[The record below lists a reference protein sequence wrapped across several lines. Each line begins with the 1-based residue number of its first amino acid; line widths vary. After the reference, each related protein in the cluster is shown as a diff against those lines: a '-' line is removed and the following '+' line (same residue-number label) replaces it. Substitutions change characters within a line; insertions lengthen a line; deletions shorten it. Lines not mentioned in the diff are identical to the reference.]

1 MNHCK
6 MAFIA
11 PLRYTLQTNKLY
23 SNYHLLLAQEFLT
36 LPQELQQQALAFW
49 KSCKQSGHYLI
60 LDNGAYELGK
70 AIDFDMFVHLAVELQ
85 PNEIILPDV
94 LQDGVTTMQQAK
106 FFYNAYA
113 STLRNMALMAVVQ
126 VDSSKPINMDEIEKQ
141 LHFYSNELPI
151 TAIGIPKHFG
161 HDQNFGRVAFTEQ
174 LHAFLCNHMGYKT
187 AFAYHYLGLA
197 SLAEIAELPKYEW
210 IRGFDSAAAF
220 VFALQEA
227 LLEDY
232 IECPVGKQIKRP
244 AKFFDY
250 ATLQSGANK
259 CYWSNIRYCCRQL
272 AFANTATRYKDRG

>member
-1 MNHCK
+1 

-23 SNYHLLLAQEFLT
+23 SNYHLLLAQEFLM
-36 LPQELQQQALAFW
+36 LPQELKQQALTFW

-70 AIDFDMFVHLAVELQ
+70 AVDFDVFVHLATELQ

-94 LQDGVTTMQQAK
+94 LQDGATTMQQAK
-106 FFYNAYA
+106 FFYNTYA
-113 STLRNMALMAVVQ
+113 SALRDMALMAVVQ
-126 VDSSKPINMDEIEKQ
+126 VDSSQPINMNDIETQ
-141 LHFYSNELPI
+141 LHFYSNELPVS
-151 TAIGIPKHFG
+151 AIGIPKHFG
-161 HDQNFGRVAFTEQ
+161 HGRNFGRVDFTEQ
-174 LHAFLCNHMGYKT
+174 LHAFLCNHMTYKT

-197 SLAEIAELPKYEW
+197 SLAEIVELPKYEW

-232 IECPVGKQIKRP
+232 IECPVDKQIKRP
-244 AKFFDY
+244 VTFFDHALLKY
-250 ATLQSGANK
+250 GASR
-259 CYWSNIRYCCRQL
+259 CYCTNIRYCCRQL
-272 AFANTATRYKDRG
+272 AIANTTTRYKDRG